1 MHVNL
6 MKVLTGTDIDKH
18 DCLPSQESPAQH
30 GADDVHGGEEAA
42 VGLPARQPPAGG
54 VAIALQQPDLLAV
67 RRLQQVG
74 CRFRSDD
81 QEIANYEY
89 EKAILVGTYLPFLL
103 ARSNL

>member
-74 CRFRSDD
+74 RRFRSDC
-81 QEIANYEY
+81 QGVANYE
-89 EKAILVGTYLPFLL
+89 EAISVGTFLLFLL